1 MSANDRFYIE
11 TSDFLGFKYEQ
22 FRNEL
27 YAKALSTPSEYFKLR
42 KEVLET
48 VKNQAIQDMYKQ
60 FYNLLSKG
68 QDINGNDISTLGEPA
83 YPSQLVSKFSFK
95 AARTLEAILNEAIEI
110 LLPVDFKK
118 LSERRLE
125 DQSKESF

>member
-1 MSANDRFYIE
+1 MSATDRFYIE

-27 YAKALSTPSEYFKLR
+27 YALALSKPSDYFKLR

-68 QDINGNDISTLGEPA
+68 QDINDAS
-83 YPSQLVSKFSFK
+83 
-95 AARTLEAILNEAIEI
+95 
-110 LLPVDFKK
+110 
-118 LSERRLE
+118 
-125 DQSKESF
+125 